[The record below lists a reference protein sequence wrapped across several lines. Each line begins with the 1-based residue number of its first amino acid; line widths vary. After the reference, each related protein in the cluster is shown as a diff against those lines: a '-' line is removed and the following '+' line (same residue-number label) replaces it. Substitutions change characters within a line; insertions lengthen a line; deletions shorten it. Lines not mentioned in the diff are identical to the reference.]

1 MCAFVSPALQRDSS
15 FQHTS
20 SQLEMSLR
28 SDGTFID
35 QKSAFYFSLSLFS
48 VGVNCVRRV
57 KLQTVTQPKWS
68 QFTRT
73 IKRLIFL
80 TRFPLAPSPIPF
92 CNNHMIMLI
101 SCILVLALLPRASTA
116 TSLDEH
122 MKHPN
127 QKHAQDSREQKC
139 VTKCLSHDV
148 STNSVDGDTTQFP
161 ETWRRRPKR
170 FCAATRDTCHMHL
183 ERTPRSDTGGSSG
196 NLARI
201 DNLTRSVV
209 TKCF

>member
-1 MCAFVSPALQRDSS
+1 MAPSL
-15 FQHTS
+15 TT
-20 SQLEMSLR
+20 SLR
-28 SDGTFID
+28 SI
-35 QKSAFYFSLSLFS
+35 SLSLSLFS

-57 KLQTVTQPKWS
+57 KWQTVTQPKWS

-80 TRFPLAPSPIPF
+80 TRFPFAPSLIPF

-101 SCILVLALLPRASTA
+101 SCILVLALLPQASTP

-127 QKHAQDSREQKC
+127 QKHAPDSREQKC

-170 FCAATRDTCHMHL
+170 FCAPTRYTCHMHL
-183 ERTPRSDTGGSSG
+183 KRTPRSDTGLSSG
-196 NLARI
+196 NFARM

-209 TKCF
+209 KKKAQHVHLRLAHSHLQQLAEILAITWKLEQ